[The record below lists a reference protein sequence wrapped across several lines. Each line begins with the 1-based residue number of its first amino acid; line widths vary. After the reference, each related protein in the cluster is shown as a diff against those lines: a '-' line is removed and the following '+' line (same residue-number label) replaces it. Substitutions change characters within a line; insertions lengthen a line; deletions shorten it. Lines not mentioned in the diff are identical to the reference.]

1 LRKNAAH
8 IAELGYISRAVNPLQ
23 LRSSRFISASFG
35 LAGLLS
41 IVAVQACSGATTDD
55 SPAASGGAAASG
67 GSQASSGGAS
77 AGGGAAGG
85 STAAAGGAAAGG
97 AAAGGAAACDINK
110 ILNANCSATTCHGV
124 AAKETPPTAAKPPTT
139 SDLDL
144 FVADVEGAILNKPA
158 TYKGVDKSKAANPDA
173 CPTTAQLLVDP
184 AGLETSLMWMKV
196 TKTHSCGDEM
206 PNGVKFDEVETAC
219 YKSWLEDM
227 INK

>member
-8 IAELGYISRAVNPLQ
+8 IAELGYISCAVNSLQ
-23 LRSSRFISASFG
+23 LRSSRFLSASFF
-35 LAGLLS
+35 LAGLVS
-41 IVAVQACSGATTDD
+41 VFAVQACSGATTDD
-55 SPAASGGAAASG
+55 SPTSGGAAASG
-67 GSQASSGGAS
+67 GSQVSSGGAS
-77 AGGGAAGG
+77 AAGG
-85 STAAAGGAAAGG
+85 VVAAAGGDTATGG
-97 AAAGGAAACDINK
+97 SAACDINK

-124 AAKETPPTAAKPPTT
+124 AAKETPPTAAKPPTV

-227 INK
+227 IGK